1 MEHDVVPWSEQTKS
15 REREKELWTC
25 ATELFAL
32 CLLVIMMPNQIE
44 ADFQYMHANTH
55 RISKLIESNTYRWI
69 KQKLKNTQRFMSKM
83 LKKTTHTHIVP
94 KYVMKGY
101 LFTNVTLVLIARQ
114 FFWRYVCM
122 FCSGDVVVFTSFVL
136 LWSIN
141 CMYILFSRNF

>member
-55 RISKLIESNTYRWI
+55 SNIETHRIESNTYRWI
-69 KQKLKNTQRFMSKM
+69 KQRLKNNQRFMSKM
-83 LKKTTHTHIVP
+83 LKKRHTHIVP

-114 FFWRYVCM
+114 FFWRYVCV
-122 FCSGDVVVFTSFVL
+122 CVL
-136 LWSIN
+136 FWRRCWFYLI
-141 CMYILFSRNF
+141 FSLID